1 MASLKYNM
9 TFGVSEV
16 ARMFEVHRD
25 VVKAWAY
32 HFSDYLKPEANPSK
46 GTPRTFTA
54 GDLRVLAYVYMHW
67 EEQPDYE
74 SIKIGLNTE
83 SHFEEQYDNFL
94 TMTTPLFQ
102 EPPEDLDGT
111 WRHGTVIG
119 GMSEIGDMFALAESY
134 KLAGDML
141 VDAARAADEIYELI
155 YPIIYNYRHA
165 TELYLKAVV
174 TPSRETHD
182 LSWLIQEFKKLLKS
196 EFDSTLPQWFENVIL
211 AFNDF
216 DPNSTTFRYGGFS
229 SFSQG
234 EVWVDLVHVKTLM
247 GWLARSFQNIRHR
260 RGVTDKSVQKFD

>member
-1 MASLKYNM
+1 
-9 TFGVSEV
+9 
-16 ARMFEVHRD
+16 
-25 VVKAWAY
+25 
-32 HFSDYLKPEANPSK
+32 LKPEANPTK
-46 GTPRTFTA
+46 GTPRTFSA

-83 SHFEEQYDNFL
+83 SHFEQQYNDFL

-102 EPPEDLDGT
+102 ESPEGLDGT

-141 VDAARAADEIYELI
+141 VDGARAADEINEVI

-174 TPSRETHD
+174 TPYKENHD
-182 LSWLIQEFKKLLKS
+182 LSWLVQEFEKLLKS
-196 EFDSTLPQWFENVIL
+196 EFDSTLPPWFESVIL

-216 DPNSTTFRYGGFS
+216 DPKSTTFRYGGFS

-247 GWLARSFQNIRHR
+247 GWIAQSFRKIRHR
-260 RGVTDKSVQKFD
+260 RGAS